1 MSKKKPVKANTS
13 VTKPQY
19 FKAID
24 LLLAAV
30 EYTRKGM
37 PNRAA
42 KALAEAAQDQQI
54 DDAMNQLNDQQQDLQ
69 DQNFDQDPQGV
80 DFDQQQQQ
88 TSRALARLIKASQ
101 QQVAEDQSDEDD
113 PDEDGDAEE
122 DDDGDGDGKETADA
136 DSDDADDLS
145 FGLDDEDQDS
155 QDGEMAIQASVQA
168 RLSRAARNKTR
179 RT

>member
-88 TSRALARLIKASQ
+88 TSRCHSSNRSY
-101 QQVAEDQSDEDD
+101 
-113 PDEDGDAEE
+113 
-122 DDDGDGDGKETADA
+122 
-136 DSDDADDLS
+136 
-145 FGLDDEDQDS
+145 
-155 QDGEMAIQASVQA
+155 ASVIPHLPNA
-168 RLSRAARNKTR
+168 RRWNPSVCRNQWLTLINPHSATART
-179 RT
+179 